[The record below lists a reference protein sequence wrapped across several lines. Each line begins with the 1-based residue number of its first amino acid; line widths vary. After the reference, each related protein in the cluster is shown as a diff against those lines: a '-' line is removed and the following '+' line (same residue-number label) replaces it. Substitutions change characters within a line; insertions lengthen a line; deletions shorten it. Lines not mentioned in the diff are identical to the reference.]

1 MLAANANISSADY
14 DQALGILSK
23 IDPSS
28 SFYGAAKTAIRNIES
43 KVSAERRKE
52 WEFKL
57 QQHNNAVSL
66 QKERINAVKDIAVAY
81 YKRNRTKHSY
91 TYIIR

>member
-52 WEFKL
+52 WEL
-57 QQHNNAVSL
+57 
-66 QKERINAVKDIAVAY
+66 
-81 YKRNRTKHSY
+81 
-91 TYIIR
+91 